1 MRAAGID
8 VGGTKCLGVVVDG
21 DGTVLRTERL
31 PTRYDNDGLIE
42 ALVELAAK
50 IEPWDT
56 LGVGVA
62 GMVTRAG
69 VVRASPNLGRVSEL
83 RVRDRLQERLGRRV
97 VVDNDAT
104 CATAAEWGI
113 GAARGGHDVVFVAF
127 GTGIGG
133 GFVSEGVL
141 VRGSHGFAGEIG
153 HMVVDP
159 DGPECVCGR
168 RGCWERFASGAGL
181 ARWAN
186 EDLAA
191 EEIRA
196 VLDKTDA
203 KPLRGEDVM
212 AAARLGSKTAGEIVE
227 TFGRWA
233 ALGMA
238 NLTNAFDPELLV
250 IGGGLADAA
259 DLIVEP
265 IERWFI
271 ELLYAPDHRPHPR
284 IAVAELG
291 PKAGAIGAALLAA
304 GIVG

>member
-8 VGGTKCLGVVVDG
+8 VGGTKCLGVVVDA
-21 DGTVLRTERL
+21 DGTIERTARL

-42 ALVELAAK
+42 VLAELARSL
-50 IEPWDT
+50 EPWDT

-62 GMVTRAG
+62 GMVTRGG
-69 VVRASPNLGRVSEL
+69 VVRASPNLGKVTEL
-83 RVRDRLQERLGRRV
+83 HVRERLEELLGRAV

-104 CATAAEWGI
+104 CATVAEWKI
-113 GAARGGHDVVFVAF
+113 GAARGAHDVVFVAF

-133 GFVSEGVL
+133 GFVSEGSL
-141 VRGSHGFAGEIG
+141 IRGAHGFAGEIG

-159 DGPECVCGR
+159 DGPRCACGR
-168 RGCWERFASGAGL
+168 LGCWERFASGAGL
-181 ARWAN
+181 ARWAS
-186 EDLAA
+186 EQPAHDEIA
-191 EEIRA
+191 EQ
-196 VLDKTDA
+196 LDKPDDVV
-203 KPLRGEDVM
+203 LRGEDVM
-212 AAARLGSKTAGEIVE
+212 AAARLGSKAAGEIVE
-227 TFGRWA
+227 LFGRWA

-265 IERWFI
+265 IVRWFD

-284 IAVAELG
+284 IEVAQLG
-291 PKAGAIGAALLAA
+291 PQAGAIGAALLAA
-304 GIVG
+304 GLAR